1 MGSNIIPCQLKHIH
15 RPMMASDR
23 VSAVMRIDNGQLIMD
38 NAGKMIVY
46 VEVVMSAF
54 PQTPYKEDSG
64 GYCGT
69 DAKIRLILLFAKL
82 NC

>member
-1 MGSNIIPCQLKHIH
+1 
-15 RPMMASDR
+15 MMASESVR
-23 VSAVMRIDNGQLIMD
+23 AVMRIDNGQLIMD

-54 PQTPYKEDSG
+54 SPPLPKGDFNSLETYIKVPFREDLG
-64 GYCGT
+64 GYCCSDT
-69 DAKIRLILLFAKL
+69 KIRLILLFAKL